1 MNDIQ
6 LNRRNFLSWGGVAAL
21 SFAGI
26 GATAGS
32 AQAAGSLPASPLIR
46 VEGNT
51 GPAYFRE
58 VALHEGTVIQSIGFD
73 NVNRRLYYAQ
83 LIGGGRQLKGESAP
97 LSGATRDLHGDL
109 AITEWT
115 LGADAADGDGTGRIT
130 GYMYLRGFG
139 HGVGIGVEPSGT
151 STYLWTE
158 TDAVQDA
165 EDGTSR
171 GRRLCRFKFV
181 SSSTPLDATS
191 TSLQK
196 FTPVPGSVNN
206 TASIDPVNNR
216 LVVRYSLNG
225 MRYRI
230 YDLTQARAGDFSTP
244 LAEIAEPAVP
254 IDRNRYGKPS
264 FQGYAAAGQY
274 LYMLHGNSYG
284 STQDHDGSASTPN
297 IVISPPG
304 EGNTHLTSV
313 DLNTGAVVTTFH
325 SKAGYTLPF
334 REPEGLAIQIPQP
347 SRPDVFRL
355 CMGFASGETPG
366 QRKASV
372 YYKDSLI
379 QL

>member
-1 MNDIQ
+1 
-6 LNRRNFLSWGGVAAL
+6 
-21 SFAGI
+21 
-26 GATAGS
+26 
-32 AQAAGSLPASPLIR
+32 
-46 VEGNT
+46 
-51 GPAYFRE
+51 
-58 VALHEGTVIQSIGFD
+58 
-73 NVNRRLYYAQ
+73 
-83 LIGGGRQLKGESAP
+83 
-97 LSGATRDLHGDL
+97 
-109 AITEWT
+109 
-115 LGADAADGDGTGRIT
+115 
-130 GYMYLRGFG
+130 
-139 HGVGIGVEPSGT
+139 
-151 STYLWTE
+151 
-158 TDAVQDA
+158 
-165 EDGTSR
+165 
-171 GRRLCRFKFV
+171 
-181 SSSTPLDATS
+181 
-191 TSLQK
+191 
-196 FTPVPGSVNN
+196 
-206 TASIDPVNNR
+206 
-216 LVVRYSLNG
+216 
-225 MRYRI
+225 
-230 YDLTQARAGDFSTP
+230 FSTP
-244 LAEIAEPAVP
+244 LAEIAEPAVS